1 MRIKEIFE
9 SASGGAT
16 SAASVGSMPMQGGGA
31 NVGTLFGGTYGQKPQ
46 GKKKPKAKK
55 ESIIKR

>member
-9 SASGGAT
+9 SASVGAT
-16 SAASVGSMPMQGGGA
+16 SSALGASMPMTGGGA
-31 NVGTLFGGTYGQKPQ
+31 DVGTLFGGTYQQKPQ